1 MSEQYRTL
9 LSFMRDNEGGA
20 LFFYG
25 IQERDKKNTTRTA
38 VVDDQAITL
47 KTPPPPGSN
56 LATPATKPKNAA
68 GLSSPNVHGVDTTD
82 DDVPF

>member
-38 VVDDQAITL
+38 VVDEIRPSRSL
-47 KTPPPPGSN
+47 RGF
-56 LATPATKPKNAA
+56 
-68 GLSSPNVHGVDTTD
+68 
-82 DDVPF
+82 VP

>member
-38 VVDDQAITL
+38 VVDEIRRSH
-47 KTPPPPGSN
+47 K
-56 LATPATKPKNAA
+56 LAFCFAFFGLDKRYRDVAPAMAA
-68 GLSSPNVHGVDTTD
+68 L
-82 DDVPF
+82 